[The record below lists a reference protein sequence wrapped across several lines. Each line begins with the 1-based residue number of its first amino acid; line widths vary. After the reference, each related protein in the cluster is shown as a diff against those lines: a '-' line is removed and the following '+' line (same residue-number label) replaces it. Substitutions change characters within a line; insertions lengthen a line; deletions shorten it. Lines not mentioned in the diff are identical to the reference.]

1 MTPLKKPVLTTG
13 EDMDGLLEQIWPG
26 GMTLIENESSF
37 GAEFILHSFIHFS
50 KSRGIPLVVED
61 IFDTLPIYLTHLELM
76 GAPID
81 ESDVKVIKVG
91 GSHEVGDVLG
101 RIRFENDPYVYQ
113 QKLNGELK
121 KMKVDGTYIHLV
133 LGLERFITLQEG
145 LYHTYT
151 LLNLIRQKLGNERSM
166 NVYLVEAPI
175 LRDLSFN
182 PLPILE
188 DIATSVAKLTDEGDL
203 IKIDLKKSVF
213 TLLRHRGYILVS
225 PRDVLRWL
233 E

>member
-1 MTPLKKPVLTTG
+1 MTSLKKPLLTTK
-13 EDMDGLLEQIWPG
+13 EDMENLLEQIWPG
-26 GMTLIENESSF
+26 GMTLIENSSSF

-50 KSRGIPLVVED
+50 KSRGIPLIVED
-61 IFDTLPIYLTHLELM
+61 IFDTLPIYLAHLELM

-91 GSHEVGDVLG
+91 GSHNVGEVLG

-113 QKLNGELK
+113 QKLKDELK
-121 KMKVDGTYIHLV
+121 KININGTYIHLV
-133 LGLERFITLQEG
+133 LGLERFLALQEG

-151 LLNLIRQKLGNERSM
+151 LLSLIRQKLGNESSM
-166 NVYLVEAPI
+166 NVYLVETPV
-175 LRDLSFN
+175 LSELSFN

-188 DIATSVAKLTDEGDL
+188 DIATSVAKLMDEGEL

-213 TLLRHRGYILVS
+213 TLLRHKDYFLVS